1 MKENTPPEYWF
12 HSIEDL
18 KTTLLKVRLKL
29 VEVQEITP
37 FFGLLKI
44 KHQ

>member
-1 MKENTPPEYWF
+1 MKQNTPSEYCF

-18 KTTLLKVRLKL
+18 EATLQKVRLKL

-44 KHQ
+44 KH